1 MNKHLY
7 APTLRLKGS
16 YTREFELI
24 SFSKNDDGNCAV
36 IHFLDE
42 GDPTPWVTVR
52 NLADA
57 WPDGVGYEWAY
68 GHYFDCRR
76 HAEKKFYEMVG
87 VLVEKK
93 EDSIIT
99 ETPISKHC
107 ELMTIKEFFKE
118 VDEGSLSG
126 RNGFGYYSNGE
137 VEYSELVDLDKPWV
151 HDLRFTHVCWY
162 NK

>member
-1 MNKHLY
+1 MNKNLY
-7 APTLRLKGS
+7 APTLPLKNN
-16 YTREFELI
+16 YDRKFELI

-36 IHFLDE
+36 IHFLGED
-42 GDPTPWVTVR
+42 DPTPWVAVR
-52 NLADA
+52 NLALSELS
-57 WPDGVGYEWAY
+57 VLGYEWDY

-87 VLVEKK
+87 VLEEKK
-93 EDSIIT
+93 ENPIVT
-99 ETPISKHC
+99 ETPIPDFC
-107 ELMTIKEFFKE
+107 DLMTIKEFFKE

-126 RNGFGYYSNGE
+126 GDGFGYYSNGE

-151 HDLRFTHVCWY
+151 NDLRFTHVCWY